1 MKLAKLSLAAIVVA
15 GLTTSSF
22 AADTLADAFKN
33 GKVSGQLKSSYF
45 SKDNGTTT
53 EGIINTGITLGYVT
67 DAFMGFKMGATL
79 QSSHAPFADG
89 AIGTANTEKDMF
101 KGDLYGS
108 GAVLSE
114 AYLEYNVGNTMAR
127 VGRQFVAK
135 TPLVTS
141 SGSRFIRTA
150 IEGAVIINKDLPD
163 TTLWA
168 AYVDKYQN
176 RTDDAGN
183 IAKFLG
189 NYSESKNLGENGAYS
204 MMVLNKS
211 IPGVTL
217 TAQYGDMVDHFNIY
231 YLEAAYA
238 GKASNFTY
246 GLAAQYSGTNYDPL
260 SSKNTGISN
269 DTSYYGV
276 KASLGVG
283 DFNGYIAYSKV
294 DDDGDAQDSIIATD
308 PIFTAN
314 EISSNTYKATEK
326 AYAIDANYKINAN
339 AKLGARY
346 TSYSYDTIEVDVDI
360 MCYYGEYNFDGALK
374 GFGLE
379 AYFETLDK
387 ATGADTKELRFKAIY
402 KF

>member
-1 MKLAKLSLAAIVVA
+1 MTFAKLSLATMVVA
-15 GLTTSSF
+15 GLATSSF
-22 AADTLADAFKN
+22 SADTLADAFKN

-45 SKDNGTTT
+45 SKDNGTVT
-53 EGIINTGITLGYVT
+53 EGIINTGVTLGYVT
-67 DAFMGFKMGATL
+67 DSFMGLKMGATL

-114 AYLEYNVGNTMAR
+114 AYLEYNMGKTMAR

-176 RTDDAGN
+176 RTDGAGN
-183 IAKFLG
+183 IAEFLG
-189 NYSESKNLGENGAYS
+189 NSAAVGSLGLNGAYS
-204 MMVLNKS
+204 AMAQNKS

-217 TAQYGDMVDHFNIY
+217 TAQWGQMVDKFDIY

-246 GLAAQYSGTNYDPL
+246 GLAAQYSGTNYDAP
-260 SSKNTGISN
+260 TGAYQ

-276 KASLGVG
+276 KASLGIG
-283 DFNGYIAYSKV
+283 AFNTYVAYSKV
-294 DDDGDAQDSIIATD
+294 NDDGDAQDSIIATD

-326 AYAIDANYKINAN
+326 AYAIDANYQINAN

-346 TSYSYDTIEVDVDI
+346 TSYSYDTAEVDVDI

-374 GFGLE
+374 GFVLE

>member
-1 MKLAKLSLAAIVVA
+1 MTFAKLSLAAIVVA
-15 GLTTSSF
+15 GLATSSF
-22 AADTLADAFKN
+22 SADTLADAFKN

-45 SKDNGTTT
+45 SKDNGTVT
-53 EGIINTGITLGYVT
+53 EGIINTGVTLGYVT
-67 DAFMGFKMGATL
+67 DSFMGFKMGTTL

-114 AYLEYNVGNTMAR
+114 AYLEYNVGKTMAR

-176 RTDDAGN
+176 RTDGAGN
-183 IAKFLG
+183 IAEFLG
-189 NYSESKNLGENGAYS
+189 NSASVGSLGLNGAYS
-204 MMVLNKS
+204 AMAQNKS

-217 TAQYGDMVDHFNIY
+217 TAQWGQMVDKFDIY

-246 GLAAQYSGTNYDPL
+246 GLAAQYSGTNYDAP
-260 SSKNTGISN
+260 TGSYQ

-276 KASLGVG
+276 KASLGLG
-283 DFNGYIAYSKV
+283 AFNTYVAYSKV
-294 DDDGDAQDSIIATD
+294 NDDGDAQDSIIATD

-326 AYAIDANYKINAN
+326 AYAIDANYQINAN

-346 TSYSYDTIEVDVDI
+346 TSYSYDTAEVDVDI

>member
-1 MKLAKLSLAAIVVA
+1 MTFAKLSLAAIVVA
-15 GLTTSSF
+15 GLATSSF
-22 AADTLADAFKN
+22 SADTLADAFKN

-45 SKDNGTTT
+45 SKDNGTVT
-53 EGIINTGITLGYVT
+53 EGIINTGVTLGYVT
-67 DAFMGFKMGATL
+67 DSFMGFKMGTTL

-114 AYLEYNVGNTMAR
+114 AYLEYNVGKTMAR

-176 RTDDAGN
+176 RTDGAGN
-183 IAKFLG
+183 IAEFVGNSAAVGSLG
-189 NYSESKNLGENGAYS
+189 VDGAYS
-204 MMVLNKS
+204 VMALNKS

-217 TAQYGDMVDHFNIY
+217 TAQWGQMVDKFDIY

-246 GLAAQYSGTNYDPL
+246 GLAAQYSGTNYDAP
-260 SSKNTGISN
+260 TGTKQ

-283 DFNGYIAYSKV
+283 DFNAYVAYSKV
-294 DDDGDAQDSIIATD
+294 NDDGDAQDSIIATD

-314 EISSNTYKATEK
+314 EISSNTYGASEK

-346 TSYSYDTIEVDVDI
+346 TSYSYDTAEVDIDI